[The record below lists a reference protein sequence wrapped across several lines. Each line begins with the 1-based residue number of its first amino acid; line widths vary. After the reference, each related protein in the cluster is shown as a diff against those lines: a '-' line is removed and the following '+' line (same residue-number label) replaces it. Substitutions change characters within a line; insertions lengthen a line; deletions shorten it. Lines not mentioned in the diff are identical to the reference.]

1 MQYCLRT
8 QLCLNE
14 GIQAVGVHFEMPGHY
29 KALRAEGILSQYTMQ
44 FASMYQRNTMLL
56 LVLLQQFVSFSRQ
69 D

>member
-1 MQYCLRT
+1 MQYGLRT

-14 GIQAVGVHFEMPGHY
+14 GIQAVGVPGHY